1 MLISELSIV
10 MPSLNEELSVP
21 ALVKNINDLIKNKE
35 IQYEIIIIDDGSNIP
50 LSSVIDNSENVKILR
65 NQHTRG
71 QSYSLIRGINEAN
84 FDYICTL
91 DADGQNPPTEII
103 ELLDSFNEDFDN
115 IDFITGIRV
124 DRKDKK
130 IRTTY
135 SRLANFIIRVLTGT
149 ACKDLGCSLKIFKK
163 EMIKDINFNGDIH
176 RILVPLFELR
186 NYRMKQIT
194 VRHNKREFGETK
206 YSFGRVVAV
215 LIDTLLL
222 YLTKGFTKSS
232 RYSLGKLSLF
242 FGTISLLL
250 SGVSIYQKYFLG
262 VFVHKNP
269 LFLISIA
276 MLFISLQLLVTSVT
290 AFFIENKNNL

>member
-1 MLISELSIV
+1 
-10 MPSLNEELSVP
+10 MPSLDEELSVP
-21 ALVKNINDLIKNKE
+21 ALLENIHDLFKNKE
-35 IQYEIIIIDDGSNIP
+35 INYEIIIIDDGSNIP

-84 FDYICTL
+84 FHYICTL
-91 DADGQNPPTEII
+91 DADGQNPPSEIVK
-103 ELLDSFNEDFDN
+103 LLDSFNEDFDN

-135 SRLANFIIRVLTGT
+135 SRLANFIIRALTGT
-149 ACKDLGCSLKIFKK
+149 TCKDLGCSLKIFKK
-163 EMIKDINFNGDIH
+163 EMIRDINFNGDIH

-194 VRHNKREFGETK
+194 VRHNKREFGKTK

-242 FGTISLLL
+242 FGTVSLVL

>member
-1 MLISELSIV
+1 
-10 MPSLNEELSVP
+10 MPSLDEELSVP
-21 ALVKNINDLIKNKE
+21 ALLENIHDLFKNKE
-35 IQYEIIIIDDGSNIP
+35 INYEIIIIDDGSNIP

-84 FDYICTL
+84 FHYICTL
-91 DADGQNPPTEII
+91 DADGQNPPSEIVK
-103 ELLDSFNEDFDN
+103 LLDSFNEDFDN

-149 ACKDLGCSLKIFKK
+149 TCKDLGCSLKIFKK
-163 EMIKDINFNGDIH
+163 EMIRDINFNGDIH

-194 VRHNKREFGETK
+194 VRHNKREFGKTK

-242 FGTISLLL
+242 FGTVSLVL

>member
-1 MLISELSIV
+1 
-10 MPSLNEELSVP
+10 MPSLDEELSVP
-21 ALVKNINDLIKNKE
+21 ALLENIHDLFKNKE
-35 IQYEIIIIDDGSNIP
+35 INYEILIIDDGSNIP
-50 LSSVIDNSENVKILR
+50 LSSVIDSSENVKILR

-84 FDYICTL
+84 FHYICTL
-91 DADGQNPPTEII
+91 DADGQNPPSEII
-103 ELLDSFNEDFDN
+103 KLLDSFNEDFDN

-135 SRLANFIIRVLTGT
+135 SRLANFIIRALTGT
-149 ACKDLGCSLKIFKK
+149 TCKDLGCSLKIFKK
-163 EMIKDINFNGDIH
+163 EMIRDINFNGDIH

-194 VRHNKREFGETK
+194 VRHNKREFGKTK

-242 FGTISLLL
+242 FGTVSLVL

>member
-1 MLISELSIV
+1 
-10 MPSLNEELSVP
+10 MPSLDEELSVP
-21 ALVKNINDLIKNKE
+21 ALLENIHDLFKNKE
-35 IQYEIIIIDDGSNIP
+35 INYEIIIIDDGSNIP

-84 FDYICTL
+84 FHYICTL
-91 DADGQNPPTEII
+91 DADGQNPPSEIVK
-103 ELLDSFNEDFDN
+103 LLDSFNEDFDN

-149 ACKDLGCSLKIFKK
+149 TCKDLGCSLKIFKK
-163 EMIKDINFNGDIH
+163 EMIRDINFNGDIH

-194 VRHNKREFGETK
+194 VRHNKREFGKTK

-242 FGTISLLL
+242 FGTVSLVL

-262 VFVHKNP
+262 VFVHKN
-269 LFLISIA
+269 FIFNINSNAFYFTSTSCNISNC
-276 MLFISLQLLVTSVT
+276 
-290 AFFIENKNNL
+290 FFYRK

>member
-1 MLISELSIV
+1 
-10 MPSLNEELSVP
+10 MPSLDEELSVP
-21 ALVKNINDLIKNKE
+21 ALLENIHDLFKNKE
-35 IQYEIIIIDDGSNIP
+35 INYEIIIIDDGSNIP

-84 FDYICTL
+84 FHYICTL
-91 DADGQNPPTEII
+91 DADGQNPPSEIVK
-103 ELLDSFNEDFDN
+103 LLDSFNEDFDN

-149 ACKDLGCSLKIFKK
+149 TCKDLGCSLKIFKK
-163 EMIKDINFNGDIH
+163 EMIRDINFNGDIH

-194 VRHNKREFGETK
+194 VRHNKREFGKTK

-242 FGTISLLL
+242 FGTVSLVL

-262 VFVHKNP
+262 IFVHKNP